1 MKKMQCLYRF
11 ISVWVVLLLC
21 AGIAIL
27 AVGCGGSVETL
38 QDVYE
43 AAVAEGYEGTYEE
56 FAALFEGGS
65 AYEIACRH
73 VGIFHRVR
81 ILALWDHFRPDAS
94 DPFFIQP
101 VYRPRPEDA
110 GQGSPLVTVS
120 DLTRGELSVQYFI
133 HAAD

>member
-1 MKKMQCLYRF
+1 MV
-11 ISVWVVLLLC
+11 IP
-21 AGIAIL
+21 
-27 AVGCGGSVETL
+27 
-38 QDVYE
+38 D
-43 AAVAEGYEGTYEE
+43 
-56 FAALFEGGS
+56 
-65 AYEIACRH
+65 EIACRH

-110 GQGSPLVTVS
+110 GQGSPGHCIRPYT
-120 DLTRGELSVQYFI
+120 GELSVQYFI